1 MTHLVYARSQFPLP
15 VCDFINRASLH
26 AADLCN
32 TNIQRSLFCLK
43 SGKFFKIY
51 GEIWEINWEIWAF
64 YYPPCWLNA
73 YSTMKKSSKEEKA
86 LVRCRPKF
94 AQRLR
99 KWITKG
105 NPESTERGL
114 ESGIQSVP
122 FKIHDCLNYHKWTMA
137 ATDSWEEPGRSA
149 SAPPSYPTQPQHVPL
164 DV

>member
-1 MTHLVYARSQFPLP
+1 MQEPNSHCPFVISETVRLYMQQIYA
-15 VCDFINRASLH
+15 
-26 AADLCN
+26 
-32 TNIQRSLFCLK
+32 IQTYKGHYFVLK
-43 SGKFFKIY
+43 VESFSKFMEKSEKLTEKSERFTV
-51 GEIWEINWEIWAF
+51 
-64 YYPPCWLNA
+64 PPCWLNA

-137 ATDSWEEPGRSA
+137 ATDPWEEPGRSA
-149 SAPPSYPTQPQHVPL
+149 SAHPSYPTQPQHVPL